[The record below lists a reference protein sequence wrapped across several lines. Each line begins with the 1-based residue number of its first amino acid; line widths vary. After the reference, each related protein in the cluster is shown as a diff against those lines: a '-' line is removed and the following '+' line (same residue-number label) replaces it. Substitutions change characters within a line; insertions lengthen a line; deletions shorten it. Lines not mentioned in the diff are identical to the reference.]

1 MKTFLTILLVA
12 CSFVSNAQH
21 RGPKIENDSLYT
33 TSGMVVGVGQK
44 IKLGLGT
51 MPDGDFKFV
60 RINSSSIFHNTEISN
75 YNSGYNANSAN
86 SMNRRNSGKEF
97 TIARLERRGDED
109 HGYNYYVVV
118 RGVPKYE
125 VDIENA
131 IASGELVVPAK
142 SKTGL
147 TDGSSIADE
156 LLKFKNLY
164 DEGVLTKEEFIARK
178 KKLLEK
184 E

>member
-1 MKTFLTILLVA
+1 MKYFLSILLVA
-12 CSFVSNAQH
+12 FSFIANAQET
-21 RGPKIENDSLYT
+21 GPKIGNDSLYT
-33 TSGMVVGVGQK
+33 SSGMTVVKGQK

-86 SMNRRNSGKEF
+86 SMNRRNSGREF
-97 TIARLERRGDED
+97 TVVRLEKRGDD
-109 HGYNYYVVV
+109 KHGYSFYVVLAGLP
-118 RGVPKYE
+118 RYE

-131 IASGELVVPAK
+131 IASGELVVS
-142 SKTGL
+142 SKYKPGTL
-147 TDGSSIADE
+147 LQVSVADE
-156 LLKFKNLY
+156 LIKYKKLL
-164 DEGVLTKEEFIARK
+164 DGGVLTKEEFEAAK

-184 E
+184 K